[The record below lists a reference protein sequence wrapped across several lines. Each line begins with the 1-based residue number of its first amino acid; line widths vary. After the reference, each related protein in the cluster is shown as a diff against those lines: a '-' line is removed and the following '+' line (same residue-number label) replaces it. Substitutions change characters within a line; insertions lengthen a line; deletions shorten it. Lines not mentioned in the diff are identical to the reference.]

1 MLVSLRKIAADAYL
15 QRMFK
20 AFEFC
25 LPTKATKVPAGPEW
39 FHEIK
44 QDGFRI
50 RVERDG
56 DRVRLIMR
64 GGYDWTK
71 RYPRIVEAAATLE
84 PILDGL
90 PTGPLARLPFVANRA
105 GRTRACRD
113 RAFVPYLGSR
123 TPAIDY
129 APAGNRR
136 VAPRTAAVCCGSRD
150 EAGAAGVS
158 SF

>member
-1 MLVSLRKIAADAYL
+1 MLPYIRFA
-15 QRMFK
+15 
-20 AFEFC
+20 
-25 LPTKATKVPAGPEW
+25 
-39 FHEIK
+39 EIK
-44 QDGFRI
+44 HDGFGI
-50 RVERDG
+50 RVECDG
-56 DRVRLIMR
+56 DRVRLITR

-90 PTGPLARLPFVANRA
+90 PTGPLARLPDVAKWA
-105 GRTRACRD
+105 GRTWACGD
-113 RAFVPYLGSR
+113 GAFVPYPGSSA
-123 TPAIDY
+123 PPIDY